1 MPLVNKEM
9 TKKLR
14 DIFYRPGL
22 TVIPGGCTP
31 YHAIMTERAG
41 YEAFYMSGGFTHYW
55 LIGWP
60 DSGTVSLREMV
71 DNANRIVKAV
81 NIPVF
86 SDADTGFGNAT
97 NMYRTI
103 QEYIRSGIAGC
114 HIEDVEYPKGVTT
127 RDQKPLDRG
136 HDRERLISIEEAV
149 GKLKAAI
156 DARNELDPD
165 FVIVARTDARL
176 ALHGSFEEAIK
187 RGKAYEAAGADVI
200 MWEGMESWEESK
212 AAMAS
217 VSVPSFCNTHVWAIN
232 QDAQGNWIP
241 GPSMEQRG
249 NDGEAVY
256 LAVALSVQ
264 AANQA
269 QWEMLIDFKK
279 RGVMAVHEWRVAQQ
293 SKPQDMVLPSNLI
306 PVRGVRE
313 LEEKYLPTSEEKGV
327 PKPD

>member
-41 YEAFYMSGGFTHYW
+41 YEAFYMSGGMTHNW

-71 DNANRIVKAV
+71 DNANRIVKTV

-86 SDADTGFGNAT
+86 SDCDTGFGNAT
-97 NMYRTI
+97 NMYRAI

-127 RDQKPLDRG
+127 SDQKPLDRG
-136 HDRERLISIEEAV
+136 HDRERLVPIEEAV

-200 MWEGMESWEESK
+200 MWEAMCSWEEHK
-212 AAMAS
+212 AAIAS
-217 VSVPSFCNTHVWAIN
+217 VDVPSFCNTHPWAIN

-241 GPSMEQRG
+241 GPSLTEREAA
-249 NDGEAVY
+249 GEKIY
-256 LAVALSVQ
+256 LAVSPALQ
-264 AANQA
+264 AASEA
-269 QWEMLIDFKK
+269 HWETLIDLKD
-279 RGVMAVHEWRVAQQ
+279 RGVMAVHDRRV
-293 SKPQDMVLPSNLI
+293 SDEEKPQKMRLPGDLI
-306 PVRGVRE
+306 PVTRVRE

-327 PKPD
+327 SKPD